1 MIHAQGNAIMRRSVR
16 LLLSCLLLLVSA
28 CATPIGV
35 ARVDTQAVYR
45 SLTASVLSTGRP
57 SAATAQVLVRTG
69 LAQRFEDDP
78 GATLAA
84 LRGTGI
90 GLSRDR
96 LFALAELS
104 FVHAE
109 DTRKPEYY
117 LAAAVYAYAFL
128 LPSDGTERS
137 APLSP
142 IDPRLRLAAD
152 LYNLG
157 LTLGL
162 STPERDRVLLQAGTQ
177 PLPFGTLTLA
187 IDPEQFLWGGYRMS
201 SFIPVAEFKLRGLRN
216 RYRQPGVGAPLA
228 AELSPVEAGLAAEA
242 ARKRIPPRIKVPITA
257 FVRLDHVSEGIATGH
272 VDGRLELYTADQA
285 SSVDVATQTLPL
297 ELEPSATLAY
307 ILEGAPVWDTEYSGF
322 LSANRRPFPE
332 GLMMLHPYRRGRV
345 PVVLIHGTVSS
356 PARWADMLNE
366 LQNDPVLR
374 DHIQFWL
381 FTYNTSNPILLSASE
396 LREALRKT
404 IAEID
409 PDGQD
414 PALRNLVLVGHS
426 QGGLLTRLMVT
437 DSGTRF
443 WDAAVKVPLEQLEVT
458 PATRALLEKTMFF
471 VPFPGVTRVV
481 FIATPHRGSFR
492 VTNLILGLVR
502 RLVTLPTTIV
512 EGVAE
517 AAQSNP
523 DAVPLKTRG
532 IPTAVDNMRPGN
544 RFVRTLAASP
554 LAPGVIAHSIIAV
567 RGEGPI
573 TSGNDGVV
581 AYESA
586 HLDEAA
592 SEKVVRSS
600 HSTQSEP
607 DTIQEVRR
615 ILRVHVAGSA
625 DMRGPHPE
633 PPVSLAGAS
642 KANGS
647 PALAAGRVIC
657 HGDRDADRGRW
668 RFCVAMSTG
677 ARSERQARE
686 PR

>member
-1 MIHAQGNAIMRRSVR
+1 MTHAQGNVTIRLFVR
-16 LLLSCLLLLVSA
+16 LLLLSCLLLLLSA

-35 ARVDTQAVYR
+35 VRVDTQSVYR

-57 SAATAQVLVRTG
+57 SAATEQVLVRTG
-69 LAQRFEDDP
+69 LAQQFQSDP
-78 GATLAA
+78 EATLAA
-84 LRGTGI
+84 LRGTGVD
-90 GLSRDR
+90 LSHDR

-109 DTRKPEYY
+109 RTHKPEYY
-117 LAAAVYAYAFL
+117 RAAAVYAYAFL
-128 LPSDGTERS
+128 FPMEGTEGG
-137 APLSP
+137 AALHP

-162 STPERDRVLLQAGTQ
+162 STPERDRVLLEAGAQ
-177 PLPFGTLTLA
+177 PLSFGTLTLA

-201 SFIPVAEFKLRGLRN
+201 GFIPVAEFKLRGLRN
-216 RYRQPGVGAPLA
+216 RYRHPGVGAPLA
-228 AELSPVEAGLAAEA
+228 AELSPVESDLAADA
-242 ARKRIPPRIKVPITA
+242 ARKRIPPRIKVPVTA
-257 FVRLDHVSEGIATGH
+257 FVRLEHVLEGIATGH
-272 VDGRLELYTADQA
+272 VHGRLELYPADQA
-285 SSVDVATQTLPL
+285 NSVDIATQTVPL
-297 ELEPSATLAY
+297 ESEPSATLAY
-307 ILEGAPVWDTEYSGF
+307 ILEGAPVWSTERSGF
-322 LSANRRPFPE
+322 LSAIRRPFPE
-332 GLMMLHPYRRGRV
+332 GIMMLHPYRRGRV
-345 PVVLIHGTVSS
+345 PIVLIHGTASS

-374 DHIQFWL
+374 EHIQFWL

-404 IAEID
+404 VAEID

-443 WDAAVKVPLEQLEVT
+443 WDAVVKVPLEQLEVT
-458 PATRALLEKTMFF
+458 PATRALLEQTMFF
-471 VPFPGVTRVV
+471 APLPSVTRVV
-481 FIATPHRGSFR
+481 FIATPHRGSFQ
-492 VTNLILGLVR
+492 VTTFVLGLVR
-502 RLVTLPTTIV
+502 RLVTLPVTVVQGI
-512 EGVAE
+512 AE

-523 DAVPLKTRG
+523 DAISLQDFGG
-532 IPTAVDNMRPGN
+532 IPTAVDNMRPGH
-544 RFVRTLAASP
+544 RFVQTLAASP

-567 RGEGPI
+567 QGEGLI

-586 HLDEAA
+586 HLDGVA

-615 ILRVHVAGSA
+615 ILRVHVAGTA
-625 DMRGPHPE
+625 DKR
-633 PPVSLAGAS
+633 
-642 KANGS
+642 
-647 PALAAGRVIC
+647 
-657 HGDRDADRGRW
+657 
-668 RFCVAMSTG
+668 G
-677 ARSERQARE
+677 AR
-686 PR
+686 

>member
-1 MIHAQGNAIMRRSVR
+1 MMHTQGKAIMRPSVR
-16 LLLSCLLLLVSA
+16 PLLCCLVLLVSA

-35 ARVDTQAVYR
+35 TRVDTQSVYR
-45 SLTASVLSTGRP
+45 SLTASVLTAGQPST
-57 SAATAQVLVRTG
+57 ATEQVLVRTG
-69 LAQRFEDDP
+69 LAQRFKDDP
-78 GATLAA
+78 EATLTA
-84 LRGTGI
+84 LRGSGV

-109 DTRKPEYY
+109 DAHKPEYY

-128 LPSDGTERS
+128 LPSDGSERS

-162 STPERDRVLLQAGTQ
+162 STPARDRVLLEAGTQ
-177 PLPFGTLTLA
+177 PLPFGTFTLT

-201 SFIPVAEFKLRGLRN
+201 AFIPVAEFKLRGLRN
-216 RYRQPGVGAPLA
+216 HYRQPGVGVPLA
-228 AELSPVEAGLAAEA
+228 AELSPLEAGPAA
-242 ARKRIPPRIKVPITA
+242 ARKRIPPRVKVPVAA
-257 FVRLDHVSEGIATGH
+257 FVRLEQVSESIATGH
-272 VDGRLELYTADQA
+272 VHGRLELYPADQA
-285 SSVDVATQTLPL
+285 TSVDVTTQTVQTVPL
-297 ELEPSATLAY
+297 ELHPSATLAY
-307 ILEGAPVWDTEYSGF
+307 MLEGAPVWATERSGF

-332 GLMMLHPYRRGRV
+332 GLGMLQPYRRGRV

-374 DHIQFWL
+374 DRIQFWL

-404 IAEID
+404 IAEVD

-414 PALRNLVLVGHS
+414 PALRNLVLIGHS

-443 WDAAVKVPLEQLEVT
+443 WDAVVKVPLEQLEVT
-458 PATRALLEKTMFF
+458 PATRVLIEKTMFF
-471 VPFPGVTRVV
+471 EPLPCVRRVV

-492 VTNLILGLVR
+492 VSTFVLRLVR
-502 RLVTLPTTIV
+502 RLVTLPTTVV
-512 EGVAE
+512 EGIAE

-523 DAVPLKTRG
+523 EAISLKALG
-532 IPTAVDNMRPGN
+532 GVPTAVDNMRPGN
-544 RFVRTLAASP
+544 RFVQTLSASP
-554 LAPGVIAHSIIAV
+554 LAPGVVAHSIIAV

-586 HLDEAA
+586 HLDGVA

-615 ILRVHVAGSA
+615 ILRAHVAETTDTSA
-625 DMRGPHPE
+625 AQVAPGRCAT
-633 PPVSLAGAS
+633 AGLDGGLRS
-642 KANGS
+642 TSVQVG
-647 PALAAGRVIC
+647 AG
-657 HGDRDADRGRW
+657 
-668 RFCVAMSTG
+668 
-677 ARSERQARE
+677 Q
-686 PR
+686 